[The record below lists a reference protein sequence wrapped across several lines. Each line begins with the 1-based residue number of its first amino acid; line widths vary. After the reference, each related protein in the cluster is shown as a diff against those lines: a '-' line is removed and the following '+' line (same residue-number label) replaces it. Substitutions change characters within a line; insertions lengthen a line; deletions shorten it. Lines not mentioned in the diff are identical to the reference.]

1 MVKVNKEHINGGN
14 IIMAKSPSVTILERD
29 MSTFT
34 VTSSETVLAVV
45 GYATKGPIGKATVVT
60 SRAEF
65 SEIFGEP
72 VKNVPYSALAI
83 YRAFN
88 QGNQV
93 IFYRVAD
100 NTAAAAEVAITNP
113 IPGIAAS
120 QTILTNGTSFDGL
133 TAETEYSFTIAF
145 NGGAS
150 LPVAL
155 TTDVGQTEFT
165 LAEVMSE
172 IASVIS
178 GRGTVELINGDE
190 IKISTNKIG
199 STGSVVITDSNFIST
214 VFANDSVTEI
224 QAAVDGVDPITN
236 TTDNIL
242 FKAKEKGS
250 STNKIAI
257 EKTHRIN
264 PVDLT
269 AVHTVKVLYDGEVK
283 ETFDDVSLVTTA
295 DNFFA
300 KVMNTDPD
308 NGGSKWVTV
317 EIDDQ
322 APVEVI
328 EFPDNAEGTFYT
340 LGHGTVEWTVG
351 ATIGQYDYKVG
362 TDGVPVDREDEI
374 DLFLNALRQSGDL
387 GNAEEYDFHIL
398 ITPDLPISEVQDAA
412 LALASYRKDFIYIVD
427 APMALSADNVA
438 NWHNGKY
445 TGRNAPL
452 NNSYGALYW
461 PWLKDFN
468 PSTKEYIWCPPSVFI
483 AEKYMEIDRN
493 YGPWYAP
500 AGDNRG
506 RISASDYEVSPS
518 FAQRELI
525 YGDFNAV
532 NPFVNFASKG
542 LLVYGQKTLL
552 RQNSALNRVNT
563 RRMVIY
569 IKKLIK
575 RAMDS
580 MLFEPH
586 NPDSWRRAAG
596 KITSILEPIRQA
608 NGLDQYRVIIDGTT
622 NTPDVIAQSIM
633 KGIIKIVPT
642 GTIEVIELTLQV
654 HKAGSSLDE

>member
-1 MVKVNKEHINGGN
+1 
-14 IIMAKSPSVTILERD
+14 MAKSPSVTILERD

-45 GYATKGPIGKATVVT
+45 GYATKGPIGKATVIT

-65 SEIFGEP
+65 NEIFGEP
-72 VKNVPYSALAI
+72 VKNSPYSALAI

-100 NTAAAAEVAITNP
+100 NTAISAEVAVTNP
-113 IPGIAAS
+113 IPGTAAY
-120 QTILTNGTSFDGL
+120 QTILTNGSEFGGL
-133 TAETEYSFTIAF
+133 DPNTAYNFTIAF
-145 NGGAS
+145 NGGAA
-150 LPVAL
+150 LPVSL
-155 TTDVGQTEFT
+155 TTGASQTEFSVS
-165 LAEVMSE
+165 EVMAAIVS
-172 IASVIS
+172 AIS
-178 GRGTVELINGDE
+178 GRGTVEYLPVEGK
-190 IKISTNKIG
+190 IKVITNKIG
-199 STGSVVITDSNFIST
+199 VTGSVTITDGNLIST
-214 VFANDSVTEI
+214 TFAEDGVTAI
-224 QAAVDGVDPITN
+224 QSAVDGVDPVTN

-257 EKTHRIN
+257 EKKSRIN
-264 PVDLT
+264 PVTLELI
-269 AVHTVKVLYDGEVK
+269 HTVRVLYNGEVK
-283 ETFDDVSLVTTA
+283 ETFDDVSLIASA
-295 DNFFA
+295 DNFFV
-300 KVMNTDPD
+300 KLMNADPD
-308 NGGSKWVTV
+308 NGGSRWVSV
-317 EIDDQ
+317 EVDDQ
-322 APVEVI
+322 APEGI
-328 EFPDNAEGTFYT
+328 ITFPDNAEGEYYR
-340 LGHGTVEWTVG
+340 LGHGTKEWTAG
-351 ATIGQYDYKVG
+351 ATIGQYDFRVG
-362 TDGVPVDREDEI
+362 VDGVPTDRDDEI
-374 DLFLNALRQSGDL
+374 DLFIHALREGGDL
-387 GNAEEYDFHIL
+387 GNAEEYDYHIL
-398 ITPDLPISEVQDAA
+398 ITPDLPIAPVQDAA
-412 LALASYRKDFIYIVD
+412 LALANFRKDFIYIVD
-427 APMALSADNVA
+427 APMSLSASQVA
-438 NWHNGKY
+438 DWHNGKSAS
-445 TGRNAPL
+445 RNTPL

-483 AEKYMEIDRN
+483 AEKFMEIDRN

-506 RISASDYEVSPS
+506 RISASDYETSPS

-532 NPFVNFASKG
+532 NPFVNFSSKG

-569 IKKLIK
+569 IKKLVK

-608 NGLDQYRVIIDGTT
+608 NGLDQYRVVIDGTT

-642 GTIEVIELTLQV
+642 GTIEIIELTLQV

>member
-1 MVKVNKEHINGGN
+1 
-14 IIMAKSPSVTILERD
+14 MAKSPSVTILERD

-65 SEIFGEP
+65 NEIFGEP

-100 NTAAAAEVAITNP
+100 NTAIAAEVAITNP
-113 IPGIAAS
+113 IPGTFAY
-120 QTILTNGTSFDGL
+120 QTITTNGIDFGGL
-133 TAETEYSFTIAF
+133 TAETEYTFTVTF
-145 NGGAS
+145 NGGGENTVS
-150 LPVAL
+150 L
-155 TTDVGQTEFT
+155 TTAVGQTSFT
-165 LAEVMSE
+165 LAEVMAA
-172 IASVIS
+172 IVTAIS
-178 GRGTVELINGDE
+178 GRGTVELVAGE
-190 IKISTNKIG
+190 TIKIVTNLNG
-199 STGSVVITDSNFIST
+199 STGSVAI
-214 VFANDSVTEI
+214 
-224 QAAVDGVDPITN
+224 VDGNLIATAFADDATTAINTAVVGVNPITN

-257 EKTHRIN
+257 EKSHRIN
-264 PVDLT
+264 PVDLSM
-269 AVHTVKVLYDGEVK
+269 VHTVKVFYDGVVK
-283 ETFDDVSLVTTA
+283 ETYDDVSLVTTA

-300 KVMNTDPD
+300 KLMNADPD
-308 NGGSKWVTV
+308 NGGSKWVSV
-317 EIDDQ
+317 ETDDHV
-322 APVEVI
+322 PEEI
-328 EFPDNAEGTFYT
+328 MEFPDNAEGEYYT
-340 LGHGTVEWTVG
+340 CGIGTKAYTTG
-351 ATIGQYDYKVG
+351 ATIGQYDYRVG
-362 TDGVPVDREDEI
+362 TDGVPTNVSDEV
-374 DLFLNALRQSGDL
+374 DLFITALGQEKDL

-398 ITPDLPISEVQDAA
+398 ITPDLPVAAVQDAA
-412 LALASYRKDFIYIVD
+412 LSLSSFRKDFIYIVD
-427 APMALSADNVA
+427 APMSLSATQVA
-438 NWHNGKY
+438 DWHNGK
-445 TGRNAPL
+445 TASRTAPL

-468 PSTKEYIWCPPSVFI
+468 PATKEYIWCPPSVFI

-518 FAQRELI
+518 FTQRELI

-532 NPFVNFASKG
+532 NPFVNFSSKG

-569 IKKLIK
+569 IKKLVK
-575 RAMDS
+575 KAMDS

-586 NPDSWRRAAG
+586 DPDSWRRAAG

-608 NGLDQYRVIIDGTT
+608 RGLDQYRVIIDNTT
-622 NTPDVIAQSIM
+622 NTADVIAQSLM
-633 KGIIKIVPT
+633 RGIIKIVPT
-642 GTIEVIELTLQV
+642 GTIEIIELTLQV
-654 HKAGSSLDE
+654 NKAGSSLDE